1 MAKCPEI
8 CGRSGRKSS
17 AQRARLARSPERRYA
32 IGVRVGTAFIAGGL
46 LAAAAYGTYPRAQAW
61 LERDWGIL
69 VGEQVPPT
77 DGSLEAWLAG
87 RERAIA
93 ARRLTLVTDAWL
105 VETTFGDLGL
115 SLDVAGTARAARLAA
130 QRPNL
135 FSELRQRIAPTAEIY
150 DVPLVY
156 RFDAE
161 RAGQRLA
168 AFASSVHR
176 EPVDARLDLAA
187 HARIEDAPGR
197 ELDLAASLV
206 QIAEGERDDGAVI
219 AVVTRAIA
227 PRVSSEG
234 LQAVDVSR
242 VLSSFETDFAHH
254 AGPRAINIATAARYL
269 NGSVIGPGETF
280 SFNRAVGSRTLER
293 GFTEAPQ
300 IVADEL
306 EPGVG
311 GGVCQVASTLH
322 AAAVYGGFEVL
333 QRRSHS
339 RPSGYTPL
347 GLDATVIDGELDLK
361 LKNPYDSALIV
372 HAFLPTPT
380 TLRVELLG
388 RDAPGKVEH
397 FYQVKEKHEFVRR
410 VVVEP
415 GFEPTQVKR
424 HQKGIRGY
432 DVVSTVRTTYPNGQ
446 RRFRTYTS
454 TYYPVPEVYWIGAG
468 TDPNSLPPLPEGAQ
482 GVEFGA
488 ADKGPTG

>member
-1 MAKCPEI
+1 
-8 CGRSGRKSS
+8 
-17 AQRARLARSPERRYA
+17 
-32 IGVRVGTAFIAGGL
+32 VRVWIAFIGGGL
-46 LAAAAYGTYPRAQAW
+46 LAAAAFGAYPWAQGW
-61 LERDWGIL
+61 LERPSGFL
-69 VGEQVPPT
+69 VGAHVPPA
-77 DGSLEAWLAG
+77 DGALEAWLSW
-87 RERAIA
+87 RERAVA
-93 ARRLTLVTDAWL
+93 ARRVTLMTDGWL
-105 VETTFGDLGL
+105 EETTFGELGL
-115 SLDVAGTARAARLAA
+115 SLDVTRTARAARLTA
-130 QRPNL
+130 QSNSL
-135 FSELRQRIAPTAEIY
+135 LGELRRRIAPSPQVY
-150 DVPLVY
+150 DVPLVF
-156 RFDAE
+156 RFDQE
-161 RAGQRLA
+161 RASQRLA
-168 AFASSVHR
+168 ALASSVYR
-176 EPVDARLDLAA
+176 EPADARLDLAA
-187 HARIEDAPGR
+187 HARITEVPGR
-197 ELDLAASLV
+197 ELDLAGTLL
-206 QIAEGERDDGAVI
+206 QIARGERDDGAVI
-219 AVVTRAIA
+219 ALATRPIT
-227 PRVSSEG
+227 PRVTSDM
-234 LQAVDVSR
+234 LHAVDVAR
-242 VLSSFETDFAHH
+242 VLSSFETDFTHH

-269 NGSVIGPGETF
+269 NGSLIGPGETF

-322 AAAVYGGFEVL
+322 AAAVYGGFEIL

-347 GLDATVIDGELDLK
+347 GLDATVVDGELDLK

-397 FYQVKEKHEFVRR
+397 FYQVKDKHEFVRR

-415 GFEPTQVKR
+415 RFEPNQSKR

-454 TYYPVPEVYWIGAG
+454 TYYPVPEVYWVGAG

-482 GVEFGA
+482 GVEFGSPA
-488 ADKGPTG
+488 KAPPG

>member
-1 MAKCPEI
+1 M
-8 CGRSGRKSS
+8 
-17 AQRARLARSPERRYA
+17 
-32 IGVRVGTAFIAGGL
+32 RVATAFIGGGL
-46 LAAAAYGTYPRAQAW
+46 LAAAAFGAYPRAQAW

-69 VGEQVPPT
+69 VGEQVPPA
-77 DGSLEAWLAG
+77 GGALEAWLAR
-87 RERAIA
+87 REPAIA
-93 ARRLTLVTDAWL
+93 ARRLTLVTDAW
-105 VETTFGDLGL
+105 VGETTFFELGL
-115 SLDVAGTARAARLAA
+115 SLDVARTARAARAAA
-130 QRPNL
+130 QRTTL
-135 FSELRQRIAPTAEIY
+135 FSELRQRLAPSPELH
-150 DVPLVY
+150 DVPLVF

-168 AFASSVHR
+168 AFASSVYR
-176 EPVDARLDLAA
+176 EPIDARLDLKA
-187 HARIEDAPGR
+187 HARIAEAPGR
-197 ELDLAASLV
+197 ELDLAATLL
-206 QIAEGERDDGAVI
+206 QIAQGEREDGAVI

-227 PRVSSEG
+227 PRVS
-234 LQAVDVSR
+234 LDMLHAVDVSR

-280 SFNRAVGSRTLER
+280 SFNRAVGSRTVER

-322 AAAVYGGFEVL
+322 GAAVYGGFEIL

-397 FYQVKEKHEFVRR
+397 FYQIKEKHEFVRR

-415 GFEPTQVKR
+415 GFEPNQSKR

-454 TYYPVPEVYWIGAG
+454 TYYPVPEVYWVGAG
-468 TDPNSLPPLPEGAQ
+468 TDPNSLRPLSEGAQ
-482 GVEFGA
+482 GVVFGA
-488 ADKGPTG
+488 ADKVPTG